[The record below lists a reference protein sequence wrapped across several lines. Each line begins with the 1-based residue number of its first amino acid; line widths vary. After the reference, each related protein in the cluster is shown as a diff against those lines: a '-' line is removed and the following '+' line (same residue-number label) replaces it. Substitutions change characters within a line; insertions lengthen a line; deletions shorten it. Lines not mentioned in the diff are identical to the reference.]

1 MVNLMQAQI
10 EKTININM
18 SAQTI
23 LTKYPKTIQTGT
35 NGLSS
40 ALNVNL
46 NSNLAE
52 SDYLTYFKPIFDYV
66 SILKFFLDLHLTLN

>member
-1 MVNLMQAQI
+1 MQAQI

-23 LTKYPKTIQTGT
+23 LTKYPKKNLTGT

-46 NSNLAE
+46 NTNLTE
-52 SDYLTYFKPIFDYV
+52 NDYSTYFKPIFDYV
-66 SILKFFLDLHLTLN
+66 SILIQKFE